1 MYKSTCRTEAV
12 ETQLAAE
19 PSEGLAQGRMVGAA
33 ASLAAFENCGESKT
47 AMDKR
52 EEESIFRRVSNES
65 SSACEVICWTVHC
78 CVA

>member
-1 MYKSTCRTEAV
+1 
-12 ETQLAAE
+12 
-19 PSEGLAQGRMVGAA
+19 
-33 ASLAAFENCGESKT
+33 
-47 AMDKR
+47 MDKR